1 MFTEIL
7 LINKKTMIHTIK
19 QQARNLHLSGLI
31 DSLELRLQ
39 EAEANRLPYAQFLGL
54 ILQDEL
60 NVREQR
66 MIARRNKSANFRE
79 RRSLENFDFNFNPGV
94 SRATIYELAACHFI
108 RERRDVLFIGPPGVG
123 KSHLAQAIGYEAV
136 KAGYSVL
143 YRSVFD
149 LVRDLLDEQTQ
160 AGESRLLKRYIKPD
174 LLVIDD
180 MGLKILPP
188 KSGEI
193 LLEIIMRRYE
203 NRSTMMTSN
212 RPIEEWGKLLSDVPA
227 ASAILD
233 RLLHHANLIPITG
246 RSYRLQKSA
255 ESRAEPK

>member
-1 MFTEIL
+1 
-7 LINKKTMIHTIK
+7 MIHTLK
-19 QQARNLHLSGLI
+19 QHARNLRLSGLL

-39 EAEANRLPYAQFLGL
+39 EAEANRLPYAQFLEL
-54 ILQDEL
+54 IFQDEI
-60 NVREQR
+60 NVRQQR
-66 MIARRNKSANFRE
+66 TIARRNKSASFRE
-79 RRSLENFDFNFNPGV
+79 SRSLENFDFGFNPGLN
-94 SRATIYELAACHFI
+94 RALIYELAACHFV
-108 RERRDVLFIGPPGVG
+108 RERRDVLLIGPPGVG

-136 KAGYSVL
+136 KAGFVVL
-143 YRSVFD
+143 YRSIFD
-149 LVRDLLDEQTQ
+149 LVHELLDEQSQ
-160 AGESRLLKRYIKPD
+160 AGETRLLKKYIKPD

-180 MGLKILPP
+180 MGLKILPS

-233 RLLHHANLIPITG
+233 RLLHHAEIIPING

-255 ESRAEPK
+255 ESRAARKPKSQPTS